1 MTAVL
6 FRHVLAEATVA
17 AALINKVI
25 SAGNKLHVALP
36 ISSFQ
41 IIETVSQ
48 EAQPKGQQH
57 AGKLLKDKVTK

>member
-1 MTAVL
+1 MTAAL
-6 FRHVLAEATVA
+6 FRHVLVEAAVA
-17 AALINKVI
+17 ASLISKVI

-48 EAQPKGQQH
+48 EAQLKWQQH
-57 AGKLLKDKVTK
+57 AGNLLKDKVTK

>member
-6 FRHVLAEATVA
+6 FRHVPAE
-17 AALINKVI
+17 ALINKVI
-25 SAGNKLHVALP
+25 SAGNKRHVALP

-41 IIETVSQ
+41 VIETVSQ

-57 AGKLLKDKVTK
+57 AGKPLKDKVTK